1 MGTRHRQAVISKDG
15 ELKIQQYGQWDGYP
29 SGQGVEILQYLRN
42 GNLEKYYKNLLKIHQ
57 ITDEQIDEVN
67 SHGENWSNL
76 YPYLSRDC
84 GSKIHQMIEN
94 GEVKFVQFIDED
106 EAHRW
111 CEGFYTIDFQ
121 NNLFSSEFHGISSSF
136 DLNELPS
143 DEEYLKIMEPSDE
156 EE

>member
-29 SGQGVEILQYLRN
+29 SGQGVEILRYLKN
-42 GNLEKYYKNLLKIHQ
+42 GNLEKYHKNLLKIPQ
-57 ITDEQIDEVN
+57 ITDEQIDKVN
-67 SHGENWSNL
+67 SLGKDWKKI

-84 GSKIHQMIEN
+84 GSKIHQMIED

-106 EAHRW
+106 EAERW
-111 CEGFYTIDFQ
+111 CEGFYTIDFKL
-121 NNLFSSEFHGISSSF
+121 NTFTSEFYDKKSSF
-136 DLNELPS
+136 NLDDLPS
-143 DEEYLKIMEPSDE
+143 EEEYLKIMEPSDE